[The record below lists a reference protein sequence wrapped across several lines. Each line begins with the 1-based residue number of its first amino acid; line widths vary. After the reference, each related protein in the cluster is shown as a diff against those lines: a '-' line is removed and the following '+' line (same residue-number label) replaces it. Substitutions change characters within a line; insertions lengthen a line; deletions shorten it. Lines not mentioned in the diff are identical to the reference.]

1 MLIVNTNFS
10 CFEIILFLQNYI
22 LLFCNYR
29 GIMKPYYKTGGN
41 TMTTGERIRTRRKQL
56 GMSVDDL
63 AAKLGKNRAT
73 IYRYESDAIEMPA
86 SLLKPL
92 ADALDTVPDEL
103 MDWGSLLV
111 SEAERQDKMQ
121 EVLPLITD
129 GISIEG
135 KNQKYIL
142 VKAPAHGGKLESELR
157 SALLTLY
164 QFNNNGQDTK
174 MRTLRILGEL
184 VSTLDAKD
192 QEKLVSYGEFLDAQS
207 QKKRGISM
215 EHPYQRE

>member
-1 MLIVNTNFS
+1 
-10 CFEIILFLQNYI
+10 
-22 LLFCNYR
+22 
-29 GIMKPYYKTGGN
+29 
-41 TMTTGERIRTRRKQL
+41 MTVGEKIRTRRKQL

-92 ADALDTVPDEL
+92 ADALDTIPDEL
-103 MDWGSLLV
+103 MDWGGLLD
-111 SEAERQDKMQ
+111 STAEHRDKMR

-129 GISIEG
+129 GISVEG
-135 KNQKYIL
+135 GAQKYIL
-142 VKAPAHGGKLESELR
+142 LKTPAHGSSLEADLR
-157 SALLTLY
+157 STLLTLY
-164 QFNNNGQDTK
+164 QINLSRQDTK
-174 MRTLRILGEL
+174 MRTIRILGEL
-184 VSTLDAKD
+184 VS
-192 QEKLVSYGEFLDAQS
+192 SFDAQN

>member
-1 MLIVNTNFS
+1 
-10 CFEIILFLQNYI
+10 
-22 LLFCNYR
+22 
-29 GIMKPYYKTGGN
+29 
-41 TMTTGERIRTRRKQL
+41 MTTGEKIRTRRKQL
-56 GMSVDDL
+56 GMTVDEL

-92 ADALDTVPDEL
+92 ADALDTLPDEL
-103 MDWGSLLV
+103 MDWGGLLAG
-111 SEAERQDKMQ
+111 ETARQDKMR

-129 GISIEG
+129 GISVEG
-135 KNQKYIL
+135 GAQKYVL
-142 VKAPAHGGKLESELR
+142 LKTPAHGGDLEADLR
-157 SALLTLY
+157 AALLTLC
-164 QFNNNGQDTK
+164 QVNLGSQGTK
-174 MRTLRILGEL
+174 MRTIRILGEL
-184 VSTLDAKD
+184 VSSFDAKT